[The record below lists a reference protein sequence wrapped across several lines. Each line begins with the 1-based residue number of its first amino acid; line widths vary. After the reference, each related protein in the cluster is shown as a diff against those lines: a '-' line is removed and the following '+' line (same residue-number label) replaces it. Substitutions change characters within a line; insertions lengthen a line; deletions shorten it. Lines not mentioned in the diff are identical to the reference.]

1 MIPPSFKEFIKDPI
15 KALLFL
21 ALMSIGYLYF
31 DVKSTMQSQI
41 DSQQIEITSLR
52 NEIKLLQNVLLST
65 ITNHTKPNE
74 IRYINP
80 NDTTATN

>member
-1 MIPPSFKEFIKDPI
+1 MIPPSFKDYLKDPVKVI
-15 KALLFL
+15 LFL
-21 ALMSIGYLYF
+21 PLMGIGYLYF

-80 NDTTATN
+80 TDSIPSE